1 MEPVNE
7 NKLDEIYA
15 WIDQITFSRPKKN
28 ISRDF
33 SDGVFM
39 AELLKRY
46 YPKHVDVHNYVPGN
60 SIAKKID
67 NWNILNRKVLSKIDM
82 KLGKDVI
89 NQLANSQLGIIEKV
103 LIDVRAKILKD
114 CNVDRDSLYSDYEEN
129 GRGKNAKPILNPEE
143 IANKTVPRHTFI
155 RLKQELQERNET
167 INALHQKISHL
178 ESLIKLKDQRIVD
191 LTAQITR
198 PMAHT

>member
-60 SIAKKID
+60 SVAKKID

-114 CNVDRDSLYSDYEEN
+114 CNADGDSLYSDYEEN
-129 GRGKNAKPILNPEE
+129 GRGENAKPILNPEE
-143 IANKTVPRHTFI
+143 IVNRTVPRHTFI
-155 RLKQELQERNET
+155 KLKQELQERNET
-167 INALHQKISHL
+167 INALHKKISHL